1 MLSNLSLQKYPYKR
15 YYREPTSPF
24 NLNLDSQ
31 VVLASTEIFRDDVWV
46 SGPDFPMPIYA
57 ANVEQYDSDTIIVI
71 GGASQIGGI
80 TSNKIYS
87 FSRSTPGYSYITLV
101 IIGHISLVGQSFG
114 SSGFKILNQLKI

>member
-1 MLSNLSLQKYPYKR
+1 
-15 YYREPTSPF
+15 
-24 NLNLDSQ
+24 
-31 VVLASTEIFRDDVWV
+31 
-46 SGPDFPMPIYA
+46 MPIYA

-101 IIGHISLVGQSFG
+101 IIGHISLVGLSFG
-114 SSGFKILNQLKI
+114 SSGFKILNQLQIQNNSLQKTPDRLQFLWLNFGIF